1 MNGDCVSTENGVV
14 VHDVILERLD
24 KLRSVDKLVDISKSS
39 IQFEILLA
47 LGEREIFT
55 SEIARNIGQRR
66 KATTDALR
74 KLKNK
79 GLLVATSQDGETM
92 FKLSESGTICHRNLM
107 DLIGIVQPE
116 PRPRPYNTAST
127 REKVDRYSLV
137 DSEQSRVDLEKGQGN
152 FALTAMIS
160 ELVLALGTAKGN
172 AMSLRE
178 LAKITNLS
186 EQRTESY
193 LKLYNDREPRLFK
206 KFVDDP
212 SWTKGSMAVIG
223 MRAKAEPMYGLT
235 NEGLQYFSKMPVYTR
250 LKGSLAYRLLS
261 KITMTSYPRSIYRR
275 LALLAY
281 AGGVASMA
289 FMILPYGFIITGL
302 WLFITTIIGTVMASG
317 PSS

>member
-1 MNGDCVSTENGVV
+1 MNDDCTSVENGAV
-14 VHDVILERLD
+14 VHDMILDRLE

-39 IQFEILLA
+39 IQFDILLA
-47 LGEREIFT
+47 LGEREMPT

-79 GLLVATSQDGETM
+79 GLLISTSQGGETT
-92 FKLSESGTICHRNLM
+92 FKLSEPGTVCHRNLM
-107 DLIGIVQPE
+107 DLIGIAQPE
-116 PRPRPYNTAST
+116 PRPRLT
-127 REKVDRYSLV
+127 KGDRYSLA
-137 DSEQSRVDLEKGQGN
+137 EANQLRFDLEKGQGN

-160 ELVLALGTAKGN
+160 EIVLALGTAKEN
-172 AMSLRE
+172 AMSLME
-178 LAKITNLS
+178 LSKIVNLS

-193 LKLYNDREPRLFK
+193 LKLYIDNEPKIFK
-206 KFVDDP
+206 KFADEP
-212 SWTKGSMAVIG
+212 GMTSGSSMVAIG
-223 MRAKAEPMYGLT
+223 LRSKAEPMYGLT
-235 NEGLQYFSKMPVYTR
+235 NEGLQFFSKMPVYTR
-250 LKGSLAYRLLS
+250 LRSSLAYRLLS
-261 KITMTSYPRSIYRR
+261 KITMTAYPRSIYRR

-289 FMILPYGFIITGL
+289 LMILPYGSIITGL